1 MMFKQNTCVFKCLQN
16 WGQAYQL
23 MSFPA
28 SVFQPFFSCIIPGIL
43 SRRTVPGEV
52 LKVSQELL
60 AANAISITPKREAE

>member
-52 LKVSQELL
+52 LKVSQ
-60 AANAISITPKREAE
+60 